1 MPTPFN
7 RKSILSCPIPGT
19 QIKLH
24 LLYPSDKDW
33 ADRARLHPVVRS
45 VANDEISTTSI
56 DTSSFDAAL
65 IKKLAREGEQERVKR
80 AAEERAKLTAEE
92 RAKLPEVKPV
102 AFEDPTI
109 EPAIAR
115 RIVDRLDQAG
125 IVEDECRADGGLITV
140 VMDIMGERRVT
151 FGFAV
156 PSASAVDKYYTATE
170 RSTVGLKKRELRQ
183 KLTLEPG
190 GEAFD
195 RHLKTFDGYASQQDI
210 PLNHK
215 AAAASKLIELA
226 AAGLEVEFEEQ
237 VPNG

>member
-65 IKKLAREGEQERVKR
+65 IKKLAREGEQ
-80 AAEERAKLTAEE
+80 AAGIKPPQGIDEL
-92 RAKLPEVKPV
+92 PV
-102 AFEDPTI
+102 AID
-109 EPAIAR
+109 PAIAR

-125 IVEDECRADGGLITV
+125 IVEDECGADGGLITV
-140 VMDIMGERRVT
+140 VMDIMGGRRVT

-156 PSASAVDKYYTATE
+156 PSAGAVDKYYTATE